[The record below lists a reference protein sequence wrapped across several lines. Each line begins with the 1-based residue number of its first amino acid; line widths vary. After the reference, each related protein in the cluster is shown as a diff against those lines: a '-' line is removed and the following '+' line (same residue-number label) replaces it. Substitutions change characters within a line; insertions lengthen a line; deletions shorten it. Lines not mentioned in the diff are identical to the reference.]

1 VLLAV
6 VIAAGVWLYNTDL
19 GRFRVQLEQVLAAR
33 LGRTVTLEQSLSIRL
48 GSEIRIQARGL
59 RLANPD
65 WAGQPDALYVER
77 LDVSVLASSLWRP
90 PLVITSL
97 EAGGL
102 RLWLETSDAGVSNF
116 SFSPDAQPSTSDR
129 DGRVLPVFQH
139 IALQDLRLD
148 WLQAGHDQPQTLIVS
163 TLAQELLADNM
174 LELALQGLANSQP
187 LAFNGILGPFDALL
201 QGRNVALKGS
211 GQLGGLAVQGH
222 ALIDDLTAPRYPEF
236 DLQVRG
242 ADFAPLAALLGRPAP
257 GEGPYPLQVSGQRID
272 DRLQLQLSGDIGS
285 LSVTAEGHNA
295 GVADFSQL
303 DFAVA
308 ARQPRFPAWQDSQ
321 ATRQDAMARVP
332 SRNLAIHAVTRYR
345 TNRQYAGEFAMTRR
359 VAGGGAPRLLD

>member
-1 VLLAV
+1 M
-6 VIAAGVWLYNTDL
+6 
-19 GRFRVQLEQVLAAR
+19 EP
-33 LGRTVTLEQSLSIRL
+33 SLSIRL
-48 GSEIRIQARGL
+48 GSEIRIQARSL

-65 WAGQPDALYVER
+65 WAGHPDALYVER

-102 RLWLETSDAGVSNF
+102 RLWLGTSDAGVSNF

-257 GEGPYPLQVSGQRID
+257 GEGPYTLQVSGQRID

-321 ATRQDAMARVP
+321 AQIHVTGPDVAEFRRLVGFNGRAEGAFELHLELTPGANDSSVVKGSARTALVQAALDKPAAAAERPAYGEAPVP
-332 SRNLAIHAVTRYR
+332 
-345 TNRQYAGEFAMTRR
+345 
-359 VAGGGAPRLLD
+359 AGGAA